1 MTRLPPEP
9 TGLPGWGQHPAV
21 RRLGREA
28 VAALHDELVLEPKP
42 GLVSRVDSGSH
53 TDMDADTFMRSLF
66 ALRHSFLHLAC
77 LGAAR
82 APFAEL
88 ERAGVKAEAR
98 MLAAT
103 GGVNTHRGA
112 IFALGLLC
120 AGAGSLVAL
129 CVPVDPAS
137 LRRALMVQWGEALAA
152 RSTQAGAVG
161 DRSAAWRLGLRGA
174 GAEAALGFPV
184 LFEAALPALQTAR
197 ARGLDL
203 PRARVQAL
211 FAAMAALDDTNLA
224 RRGGL
229 LGLRYVQAAAR
240 DWLSSGGAARHD
252 GLDHARALH
261 RDFVA
266 RRLSPGGSADVLA
279 AACWILRVCG
289 EGP

>member
-1 MTRLPPEP
+1 MTRMPEQP
-9 TGLPGWGQHPAV
+9 AGLPGWGQHPAV
-21 RRLGREA
+21 RRLARAA
-28 VAALHDELVLEPKP
+28 VAALHDELALEPKP
-42 GLVSRVDSGSH
+42 GLVSRLDSGSH
-53 TDMDADTFMRSLF
+53 TDMDAKTFLRSLF
-66 ALRHSFLHLAC
+66 ALRHSFLRLAC

-82 APFAEL
+82 VSFAEL
-88 ERAGVKAEAR
+88 EREGVRAESR

-103 GGVNTHRGA
+103 EGVNTHRGA

-129 CVPVDPAS
+129 CVPMDPAA
-137 LRRALMVQWGEALAA
+137 LRRALMVQWGEALAT

-184 LFEAALPALQTAR
+184 LFETALPALQEALAQGLGPQRAR
-197 ARGLDL
+197 AH
-203 PRARVQAL
+203 AL
-211 FAAMAALDDTNLA
+211 FAAMAVLDDTNLA

-229 LGLRYVQAAAR
+229 EGLRYAQAAAR
-240 DWLSSGGAARHD
+240 DWLLGGGAARPD
-252 GLDHARALH
+252 ALEHARALH

-266 RRLSPGGSADVLA
+266 RRLSPGGAADVLA
-279 AACWILRVCG
+279 AACWVQRVCA